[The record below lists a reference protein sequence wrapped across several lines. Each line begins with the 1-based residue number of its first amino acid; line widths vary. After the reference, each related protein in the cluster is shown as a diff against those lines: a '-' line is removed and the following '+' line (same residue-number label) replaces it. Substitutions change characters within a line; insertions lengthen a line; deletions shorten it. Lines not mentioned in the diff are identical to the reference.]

1 MDLVLC
7 IQIGNL
13 ASQSRRHSLRLA
25 GVPVVAS
32 VVVNQYLIKNPEMKS
47 TLILLSTLAIAG
59 CVWGTGASL
68 GTAAA
73 ATIPAFLAAKVIFET
88 ATDFQP
94 TGTTGG
100 A

>member
-1 MDLVLC
+1 
-7 IQIGNL
+7 
-13 ASQSRRHSLRLA
+13 
-25 GVPVVAS
+25 
-32 VVVNQYLIKNPEMKS
+32 MKS

>member
-1 MDLVLC
+1 M
-7 IQIGNL
+7 
-13 ASQSRRHSLRLA
+13 ASQSRRHSLWLA

-32 VVVNQYLIKNPEMKS
+32 VVVNQYLIKNPEMRS

-73 ATIPAFLAAKVIFET
+73 ATIQHFCRKIIFET

>member
-1 MDLVLC
+1 MEIYIKVE
-7 IQIGNL
+7 GNYTW
-13 ASQSRRHSLRLA
+13 QQ
-25 GVPVVAS
+25 VPVVAS
-32 VVVNQYLIKNPEMKS
+32 VVVNQHLIKNPEMKS
-47 TLILLSTLAIAG
+47 TLTLSTLAIAG

-68 GTAAA
+68 GCCCSYHSS
-73 ATIPAFLAAKVIFET
+73 IFAAKIIFET